1 MSDLNALGWLRPKAQ
16 KEIVYSILKPALRGP
31 GFFPKTVGG
40 NDAFVSETKYG
51 GVYFYFQFKDSC
63 EVDFTGVLLSF
74 LEIEKNI
81 IEIAKP
87 GNNYE
92 HYIANNDYLITTVG
106 DKKIDFYD
114 STADPL
120 RTPSQAEAFAHA
132 YLNYVKGQG
141 LAFIEKYSYLPNV
154 LAEMD
159 RLEEEGKR
167 WINFIGGGP
176 DYMFRGLIISKM
188 CNDPNYLKKISSVDS
203 IFYDPKFGL
212 EDWLPYYDR
221 LKERLKYV
229 EPKYEYKLS

>member
-16 KEIVYSILKPALRGP
+16 KEIVYSILKPSFRELD
-31 GFFPKTVGG
+31 FFPKQVQG
-40 NDAFVSETKYG
+40 NDAFVSKTKYG
-51 GVYFYFQFKDSC
+51 GVFFYFQFKDSC
-63 EVDFTGVLLSF
+63 EVYFTGVLLSF
-74 LEIEKNI
+74 FEIEKNI
-81 IEIAKP
+81 IEIAQP
-87 GNNYE
+87 GN
-92 HYIANNDYLITTVG
+92 DYKYFIENKDFLLDTV
-106 DKKIDFYD
+106 DDNKIDFYD
-114 STADPL
+114 STANPL
-120 RTPSQAEAFAHA
+120 RTPAQAEAFAHA
-132 YLNYVKGQG
+132 YLNYVRNQG

-159 RLEEEGKR
+159 RLEKEGKR

-212 EDWLPYYDR
+212 EDWHPYYDK